1 MKLLHRFAWVSV
13 FALLAAP
20 LRADVI
26 VVDPGGSPGYFL
38 LQDAVNAA
46 QPGDIVLIKPGDYI
60 TMGGGAV
67 TWSGKALSLV
77 ADGPGVTLPGLL
89 VQGVPAGQV
98 LLVRGIQFGPEP
110 AQELNLAR
118 IRVGGAGSLWIE
130 ACNSI
135 GADGWLL
142 FDTFPKVA
150 NHGLLAQDLD
160 FVLLARSD
168 FTGGR
173 GLDASVLPG
182 GEVIPASFGG
192 AGVRIEGARTMA
204 VHLVHA
210 RGGAGGDGEPIDVL
224 LGANGGA
231 GIATILTRGMIQGY
245 QFFGGD
251 EGAGNS
257 PGAMSGPGAQLVATD
272 ILNRGFYAE
281 AGAVQGEGTQAPPTA
296 LQSSEV
302 IDVPQPP
309 CSVRIDS
316 PVREFENAHVHVDG
330 DPGLYFLFLSAGAA
344 GNWQPK
350 FSGVSTIDTSLPTWL
365 VVLGYTDMEDKIDL
379 YAPMPALPVG
389 MDGVVIFA
397 QLVMD
402 QGGPPVLGSASSLV
416 WISAAF

>member
-1 MKLLHRFAWVSV
+1 MKLLHRFAWVSLL
-13 FALLAAP
+13 ALLVAP

-26 VVDPGGSPGYFL
+26 VVDPGASPGYFL
-38 LQDAVNAA
+38 LQNAVETA

-60 TMGGGAV
+60 TSAGVAV
-67 TWSGKALSLV
+67 TWYGKALSLV

-98 LLVRGIQFGPEP
+98 LLVRGLQFGPEP

-118 IRVGGAGSLWIE
+118 IRVGGSGALWIE
-130 ACNSI
+130 DCNSI

-142 FDTFPKVA
+142 FDTYPKVA
-150 NHGLLAQDLD
+150 NHGLLAEDLD

-168 FTGGR
+168 FSGGR

-182 GEVIPASFGG
+182 GEVISASFGG
-192 AGVRIEGARTMA
+192 DGVRIEGARTVA
-204 VHLVHA
+204 VHEVHG

-231 GIATILTRGMIQGY
+231 GIATVLTRGMIQSC

-251 EGAGNS
+251 EGTGNS
-257 PGAMSGPGAQLVATD
+257 PGAMSGPGAQFVATD
-272 ILNRGFYAE
+272 ILNRGFHPE
-281 AGAVQGEGTQAPPTA
+281 AGAVQGEGTQAPPIV

-302 IDVPQPP
+302 TDVLQPP
-309 CSVRIDS
+309 CSVRIDC
-316 PVREFENAHVHVDG
+316 PVREFETAHVHVDG
-330 DPGLYFLFLSAGAA
+330 DPGFYFLFLSTGAS

-350 FSGVSTIDTSLPTWL
+350 FSGVSTIDSSLPVWL
-365 VVLGYTDMEDKIDL
+365 VVLGPTDMQDKIDL

-389 MDGVVIFA
+389 VDGVVVFA

-402 QGGPPVLGSASSLV
+402 QGGPPVLGSSSSLV
-416 WISAAF
+416 WVSAAF